1 MSATAATMP
10 LLTDSL
16 GASALLYSNEQD
28 GIFRYA
34 PAIVTLSL
42 SVPALRQQH
51 PTADATRLMPPLG
64 WQSTDDPLR
73 RLGAAEEDVTW
84 WISPAGTPASCRQT
98 VRCDLLAGEAIIA
111 TVEHTLA
118 IELRGQSAFDPVR
131 DIPPFRNST
140 ADLGDIEPRR
150 DLFER
155 TYRRGGTILPGAFFR
170 GLYRDIVFL
179 ASGTDA
185 RGGGGLCTGMA
196 RFALGCSLSGEHP
209 PADRVR
215 EVVQI
220 WHGRQLTDAA
230 LLAAAAQFLTPN
242 AAGSFRRFRD
252 QILASGY
259 GTVAFDI
266 GIARWEW
273 SPRAWPEIF
282 HRLVTQGHT
291 IVPYAFQQ
299 IDDDSATVQVYD
311 PSYPAPEDAPQNIV
325 RFDLAH
331 NRYAYRGFGALD
343 RDDPTT
349 VLAVTQ
355 RSFSRPGTAYL
366 ASLASLILHPA
377 TGEAEVRGNT
387 MVQRGLVALATGLV
401 GVMILRARR
410 KREAM

>member
-1 MSATAATMP
+1 MSVTTATLP
-10 LLTDSL
+10 LFTDSL

-28 GIFRYA
+28 GIFRYT
-34 PAIVTLSL
+34 PATLTLSL
-42 SVPALRQQH
+42 SVPDLRQQY
-51 PTADATRLMPPLG
+51 PAADAARLAPPLG
-64 WQSTDDPLR
+64 WQSNDQPLR
-73 RLGAAEEDVTW
+73 RLGAANEDLTW
-84 WISPAGTPASCRQT
+84 QISPAGLPASCRQT
-98 VRCDLLAGEAIIA
+98 FRCDLLAGETIIA

-118 IELRGQSAFDPVR
+118 IELWGHSAFDPVR

-150 DLFER
+150 ELFDR
-155 TYRRGGTILPGAFFR
+155 TYRGGGMILPGAFFR

-196 RFALGCSLSGEHP
+196 RYALGCSLTGEHP
-209 PADRVR
+209 PVERVR

-220 WHGRQLTDAA
+220 WHGRQMTDAA

-242 AAGSFRRFRD
+242 AAGSFQRFRE
-252 QILASGY
+252 QVLTSGY
-259 GTVAFDI
+259 GSVAFDI

-273 SPRAWPEIF
+273 SPHTWPEIF
-282 HRLVTQGHT
+282 QRLVTQGHT
-291 IVPYAFQQ
+291 IVPYAFRQT
-299 IDDDSATVQVYD
+299 DDDSATVQVYD

-325 RFDLAH
+325 RFDLAR

-355 RSFSRPGTAYL
+355 RPFSQPGTAFL
-366 ASLASLILHPA
+366 ASLASLIMHPA
-377 TGEAEVRGNT
+377 TGEAEVRGNKT
-387 MVQRGLVALATGLV
+387 VQRGLAALATGLLGIV
-401 GVMILRARR
+401 FLRARR
-410 KREAM
+410 KQAAI